1 MTSWSAPA
9 RDIPAFFTPQQQQF
23 MTAVR
28 TTRQHIFL
36 RATAGAGKT
45 TTLVEAA
52 WHLPQPGVFFA
63 YNKHAVADLQ
73 PRLPSRMRAR
83 TLHAHGVMLLR
94 QATGRD
100 IVPHEDKARKVALL
114 AGERHHAYVA
124 ALAWSKAR
132 EEGLR
137 TLDVDTAA
145 YLTSLVEWPGSPEAL
160 IHLIPRMHEIGQRLW
175 EQQDLADFTDFL
187 WLPATNGYGTAS
199 LQVALVDEAQDLTP
213 LRQAFILQLLGLPR
227 GATPGRLIF
236 VGDPDQSVYQHAGA
250 DKEAL
255 ERLKRRANAI
265 ELPLSVSFRCP
276 RDVVAYAQA
285 YSTFIRPAPG
295 AKPGTIEHVSAA
307 EAIFERGDVVLC
319 RTNAPLIRLAL
330 QLMVQGRS
338 VSVVGRDLEKRL
350 GEGLRDILPATGTY
364 LNDDVTELVR
374 GYYHPKADPLKERI
388 RQGDRPAK
396 RILTELLDISKC
408 LRFLAWIVSRKE
420 GNATLQQALTLLTA
434 LCREQADAE
443 VILSTVHRAKGKEWP
458 RVTLLYPEMM
468 PMASGDPEEETAVQF
483 VAVTRAQDT
492 LRFAYGKE
500 SWATGWRVKPGGQ
513 VQPAPPSRS
522 RENEDDTALFTGS
535 PPGVFSPQTAPP
547 VRQEPAPQQE
557 GEALDFQALPSL
569 PSVAPMAAKGT
580 VLPGQGRT
588 RLKLQTLPV
597 ETGSPHRSPEPAQ
610 PERTPP
616 PSRWTRMVP
625 KPVDTTQAP
634 ALPEDD
640 RLWALFGGPDR
651 LDRQDL
657 RERLDALQEEP
668 RPFLKHWAKTSLD
681 LLYRSVGETVSVRR
695 EVLDQFE
702 QAARLARL
710 VMAPPA
716 MTAGQLH
723 VCVFEGGLARIRV
736 GRVVRRHVRFLRLEV
751 DGQELV
757 FERHYGELL
766 EGGTPLTP
774 FIVTTPPSV
783 R

>member
-1 MTSWSAPA
+1 MTSWPAPA
-9 RDIPAFFTPQQQQF
+9 RDIPAFFTPQQHQF
-23 MTAVR
+23 MTMVR
-28 TTRQHIFL
+28 TTGQHIFL

-73 PRLPSRMRAR
+73 PRLPARMRAR

-94 QATGRD
+94 QTTGRD

-114 AGERHHAYVA
+114 AGERRHTYIA

-137 TLDVDTAA
+137 TLDVDAAA
-145 YLTSLVEWPGSPEAL
+145 YLTSLVEWPGSPDAL
-160 IHLIPRMHEIGQRLW
+160 IHLIPRMHEIGQHLW
-175 EQQDLADFTDFL
+175 ERDGLADFTDFL
-187 WLPATNGYGTAS
+187 WLPATNGYGAAS

-227 GATPGRLIF
+227 SAAPGRLIF
-236 VGDPDQSVYQHAGA
+236 VGDPDQAVYLHAGA

-255 ERLKRRANAI
+255 GRLKTRVKAV
-265 ELPLSVSFRCP
+265 EMPLSVSFRCP

-285 YSTFIRPAPG
+285 YSTFIRPAPT
-295 AKPGTIEHVSAA
+295 AKPGTIEHLSAE
-307 EAIFERGDVVLC
+307 EATFERGDVVLC

-350 GEGLRDILPATGTY
+350 GEGLRDILPATGSY

-374 GYYHPKADPLKERI
+374 GYYQPKADPLKERI

-420 GNATLQQALTLLTA
+420 GNATLQQALTLLAA
-434 LCREQADAE
+434 LCREQTDAE
-443 VILSTVHRAKGKEWP
+443 VILSSVHRAKGKEWP

-483 VAVTRAQDT
+483 VAVTRSQDT

-513 VQPAPPSRS
+513 VQPAPPSRT
-522 RENEDDTALFTGS
+522 RENEDETALLAGS
-535 PPGVFSPQTAPP
+535 PPVVSPPQAAP
-547 VRQEPAPQQE
+547 A
-557 GEALDFQALPSL
+557 GEATDFQALPSL
-569 PSVAPMAAKGT
+569 PPVIPPATKTPA
-580 VLPGQGRT
+580 LPGQGRT
-588 RLKLQTLPV
+588 RLKV
-597 ETGSPHRSPEPAQ
+597 EPSAVPSGAAEPAPVRVAQ
-610 PERTPP
+610 PSSPP
-616 PSRWTRMVP
+616 PPAKWAQMIPRP
-625 KPVDTTQAP
+625 EAAP
-634 ALPEDD
+634 HALVEDD
-640 RLWALFGGPDR
+640 REWALFGGTAV

-657 RERLDALQEEP
+657 QERLEALQEEP
-668 RPFLKHWAKTSLD
+668 RPFLATWATTSLE
-681 LLYRSVGETVSVRR
+681 LLHRNPEEAVSIQL
-695 EVLDQFE
+695 EVLEQFE

-710 VMAPPA
+710 AVPSTST
-716 MTAGQLH
+716 TAAQLH
-723 VCVFEGGLARIRV
+723 VCVFEGNLARIRV

-757 FERHYGELL
+757 FERRYGELL

-774 FIVTTPPSV
+774 FIVTTPP

>member
-1 MTSWSAPA
+1 MTSWPAPT
-9 RDIPAFFTPQQQQF
+9 RDIPAFFTLQQHQF
-23 MTAVR
+23 MTMVR
-28 TTRQHIFL
+28 TTGQHIFL

-73 PRLPSRMRAR
+73 PRLPGRMRAR

-94 QATGRD
+94 QTTGRD

-114 AGERHHAYVA
+114 AGERRHTYVA

-160 IHLIPRMHEIGQRLW
+160 IHLIPRMHEIGQHLW
-175 EQQDLADFTDFL
+175 AQEGLADFTDFL
-187 WLPATNGYGTAS
+187 WLAATNGYGAAS

-227 GATPGRLIF
+227 SAAPGRLIF
-236 VGDPDQSVYQHAGA
+236 VGDPDQAVYLHAGA

-255 ERLKRRANAI
+255 GRLKTRVKAV
-265 ELPLSVSFRCP
+265 EMPLSVSFRCP

-285 YSTFIRPAPG
+285 YSGFIRPAPT
-295 AKPGTIEHVSAA
+295 AKPGTIEHLSAE
-307 EAIFERGDVVLC
+307 EATFERGDVVLC

-350 GEGLRDILPATGTY
+350 GEGLRDILPATGCY

-420 GNATLQQALTLLTA
+420 GNATLQQALTLLAA
-434 LCREQADAE
+434 LCREQTDAE
-443 VILSTVHRAKGKEWP
+443 VILSSVHRAKGKEWP

-468 PMASGDPEEETAVQF
+468 PMASGDPEEEMAVQF

-500 SWATGWRVKPGGQ
+500 SWAAGWRVKPGGQ

-522 RENEDDTALFTGS
+522 RESEDESALFAGS
-535 PPGVFSPQTAPP
+535 PPGVSSPQAAPP
-547 VRQEPAPQQE
+547 VQQE
-557 GEALDFQALPSL
+557 HEAPDFQALPSL
-569 PSVAPMAAKGT
+569 PPVVPLAAKGP

-588 RLKLQTLPV
+588 RLKLQTLP
-597 ETGSPHRSPEPAQ
+597 EKTSPPHRSPEPA
-610 PERTPP
+610 

-625 KPVDTTQAP
+625 KPVDITQAP

-640 RLWALFGGPDR
+640 RPWALFGGPDR

-681 LLYRSVGETVSVRR
+681 LLHRSAGETVSVQGK
-695 EVLDQFE
+695 VLEQFE

-710 VMAPPA
+710 VVAPPA

-736 GRVVRRHVRFLRLEV
+736 GRVVRRHVRFLRLDV

-757 FERHYGELL
+757 FERRYGELL
-766 EGGTPLTP
+766 EGGAPLTP
-774 FIVTTPPSV
+774 FIVVAPP

>member
-1 MTSWSAPA
+1 MTSWPAPA
-9 RDIPAFFTPQQQQF
+9 RDIPAFFTPQQHQF
-23 MTAVR
+23 MTTVR

-100 IVPHEDKARKVALL
+100 ITPHEDKARKVALL
-114 AGERHHAYVA
+114 AGERRHTYVA

-145 YLTSLVEWPGSPEAL
+145 YLSSLVEWPGSPEAL
-160 IHLIPRMHEIGQRLW
+160 IHLIPRMHEIGQQLW
-175 EQQDLADFTDFL
+175 EREGLADFTDFL
-187 WLPATNGYGTAS
+187 WLPATNGYGAAS

-213 LRQAFILQLLGLPR
+213 LRQVFILLLLGLPR
-227 GATPGRLIF
+227 SAAPGRLIF
-236 VGDPDQSVYQHAGA
+236 VGDNDQSVYQHAGA

-255 ERLKRRANAI
+255 GRLKMRVNAV

-285 YSTFIRPAPG
+285 YSSFIRPAPS
-295 AKPGTIEHVSAA
+295 AKPGTIEHIRAEDAA
-307 EAIFERGDVVLC
+307 FARGDVVLC

-350 GEGLRDILPATGTY
+350 GEGLRDILPATGSY

-374 GYYHPKADPLKERI
+374 GYYHPKADSLKERI

-420 GNATLQQALTLLTA
+420 GAATLRQALTLLAA

-443 VILSTVHRAKGKEWP
+443 VILSSVHRAKGKEWP
-458 RVTLLYPEMM
+458 RVTILYPEMM

-500 SWATGWRVKPGGQ
+500 SWAAGWRVKPGGQ

-522 RENEDDTALFTGS
+522 RENEDETALFASS
-535 PPGVFSPQTAPP
+535 PPMVSSPQAFMSKE
-547 VRQEPAPQQE
+547 QEAAQPRG
-557 GEALDFQALPSL
+557 GEASNFQVLPSMA
-569 PSVAPMAAKGT
+569 SEAAKGP
-580 VLPGQGRT
+580 VLPRQART
-588 RLKLQTLPV
+588 PLKLQTPLEHMNQSSAPDQPAPV
-597 ETGSPHRSPEPAQ
+597 RAAPPA
-610 PERTPP
+610 TSP
-616 PSRWTRMVP
+616 PSKWTQMVP
-625 KPVDTTQAP
+625 KPSDASQASVI
-634 ALPEDD
+634 AEDD
-640 RLWALFGGPDR
+640 REWALFGGPGT

-657 RERLDALQEEP
+657 QERLEALQEEP
-668 RPFLKHWAKTSLD
+668 RPFLMTWAKTSLD
-681 LLYRSVGETVSVRR
+681 LLHRSAEETVSVRH
-695 EVLDQFE
+695 EVLEQFE

-710 VMAPPA
+710 VVPPTST
-716 MTAGQLH
+716 TAAQLH

-736 GRVVRRHVRFLRLEV
+736 GRVVRRHVRFLRLDV

-757 FERHYGELL
+757 FERRYGELL

-774 FIVTTPPSV
+774 FIITTPP

>member
-1 MTSWSAPA
+1 MTSWPTPA

-114 AGERHHAYVA
+114 AGERRHTYVA

-187 WLPATNGYGTAS
+187 WLPATNGYGAAS

-255 ERLKRRANAI
+255 ERLKSRANAV

-285 YSTFIRPAPG
+285 YSGFIRPAPS

-307 EAIFERGDVVLC
+307 DATFERGDVVLC

-420 GNATLQQALTLLTA
+420 GNATLQQALTLLAA
-434 LCREQADAE
+434 LCREQTDAE
-443 VILSTVHRAKGKEWP
+443 VILSSVHRAKGKEWP

-468 PMASGDPEEETAVQF
+468 PLASGDPEEETAVQF
-483 VAVTRAQDT
+483 VAVTRSQDT

-513 VQPAPPSRS
+513 VQPPPPSRS
-522 RENEDDTALFTGS
+522 REIEDETALLAG
-535 PPGVFSPQTAPP
+535 PPPEVLSPQAPTSTAPEP
-547 VRQEPAPQQE
+547 VQVQGGA
-557 GEALDFQALPSL
+557 GADSQALPLITPVASREPEL
-569 PSVAPMAAKGT
+569 LGQARTPSERMSQSSVPVQSAPASAVTPAA
-580 VLPGQGRT
+580 
-588 RLKLQTLPV
+588 
-597 ETGSPHRSPEPAQ
+597 
-610 PERTPP
+610 PP
-616 PSRWTRMVP
+616 PSRWTQMVP
-625 KPVDTTQAP
+625 KPGHTSQTSVIT
-634 ALPEDD
+634 EDD
-640 RLWALFGGPDR
+640 REWALFGGPDT

-657 RERLDALQEEP
+657 QERLEALQEEP
-668 RPFLKHWAKTSLD
+668 RPFLMTWAKTSLD
-681 LLYRSVGETVSVRR
+681 LLHRSAEDTVSVRL
-695 EVLDQFE
+695 EMLEQFE

-710 VMAPPA
+710 AVPPA
-716 MTAGQLH
+716 TTTATQLR

-757 FERHYGELL
+757 FERRYGELL